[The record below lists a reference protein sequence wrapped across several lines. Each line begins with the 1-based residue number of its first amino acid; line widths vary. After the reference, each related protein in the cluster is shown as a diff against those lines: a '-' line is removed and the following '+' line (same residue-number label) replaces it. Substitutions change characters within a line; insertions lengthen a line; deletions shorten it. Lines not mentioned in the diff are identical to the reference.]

1 MISPTSLIAL
11 ITCAS
16 TPTACKT
23 TCKTSATAIR
33 TVAKNATRLIN
44 LLNFKFVFGLLI
56 KSPSAYSIKIYV
68 IFKTK
73 YNYIRKTLSQKRPK
87 FFRGLLENSLEAG
100 TQNSKSAQS
109 LDAQTRCSAS
119 EEVDPQAQTL
129 CPFCHTHRPPQ
140 LGVQYILHEL

>member
-87 FFRGLLENSLEAG
+87 FFRELFENSQESD
-100 TQNSKSAQS
+100 TQNSKSAQF
-109 LDAQTRCSAS
+109 LDAQTQYSAN
-119 EEVDPQAQTL
+119 EEVDQKAQTL
-129 CPFCHTHRPPQ
+129 CPFCHTHRPQ
-140 LGVQYILHEL
+140 QRGDQYILHEL

>member
-16 TPTACKT
+16 TPTAAKT
-23 TCKTSATAIR
+23 TCKTRATATS
-33 TVAKNATRLIN
+33 TVAKNATKLIN

-68 IFKTK
+68 FFKTK

-87 FFRGLLENSLEAG
+87 FFRELLENSLEAG

-109 LDAQTRCSAS
+109 LDAQTRCSAN
-119 EEVDPQAQTL
+119 EEVDQKVQTL

-140 LGVQYILHEL
+140 LGVRYILHEL